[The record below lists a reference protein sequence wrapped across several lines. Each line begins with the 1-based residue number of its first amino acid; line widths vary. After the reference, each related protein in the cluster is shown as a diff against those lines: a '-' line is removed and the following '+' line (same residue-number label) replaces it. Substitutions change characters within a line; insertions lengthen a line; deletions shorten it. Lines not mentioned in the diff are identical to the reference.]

1 METATKIKSWSL
13 ERRKKFRETREREI
27 WMEEDGQSS
36 ASFIEAGMR
45 RLSRFRRDESEPPVW
60 RWDLDADE
68 ITFLDAFLRCVRI
81 IK

>member
-36 ASFIEAGMR
+36 ASFIEAGMP
-45 RLSRFRRDESEPPVW
+45 RLSRFRRDESEPSVW

-68 ITFLDAFLRCVRI
+68 ITVLDAFLRCVRI